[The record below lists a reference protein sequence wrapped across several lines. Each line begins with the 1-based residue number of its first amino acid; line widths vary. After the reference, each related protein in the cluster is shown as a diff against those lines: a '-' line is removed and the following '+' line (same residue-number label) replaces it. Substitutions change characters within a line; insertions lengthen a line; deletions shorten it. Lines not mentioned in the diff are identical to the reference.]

1 LEKKIVR
8 KKAKSSEF
16 SDKRMNEVNLS
27 YLLFQSQGLEM
38 LDEREIEKIRGVVEQ
53 KFSDALKVINE
64 ETLQLSEFLVEDKK
78 LAQELCRLIQPILKR
93 LDLSFVMPP
102 EAIPIFK
109 KTDRIILNEAGH
121 LIFVYEKT
129 KVSSK
134 PLEEYPPEIV
144 LAVFLNIIPELG
156 RSMRSYRKTISMR
169 INFFERMYRELEN
182 INRAFTTSKRNA
194 RGSSEEHM
202 EETAYSNKQT
212 ELDREKY

>member
-1 LEKKIVR
+1 MEKKIVR
-8 KKAKSSEF
+8 KKAKSSDF
-16 SDKRMNEVNLS
+16 SDERMNEVNLS
-27 YLLFQSQGLEM
+27 YLLFQSQDLEM
-38 LDEREIEKIRGVVEQ
+38 LDERKIEKIRGVIEQ

-78 LAQELCRLIQPILKR
+78 LAQELCRLVQPILKR
-93 LDLSFVMPP
+93 LDLSFVIPP
-102 EAIPIFK
+102 DAIPIFK

-134 PLEEYPPEIV
+134 PLEEYSPEIV

-156 RSMRSYRKTISMR
+156 RSMRSYRKKIGMR

-182 INRAFTTSKRNA
+182 INRAFTTSKGNA
-194 RGSSEEHM
+194 GGSPEEHM
-202 EETAYSNKQT
+202 EETAYSNK
-212 ELDREKY
+212 